1 LLLAYAAKGENMP
14 DYDFIIIG
22 GGVSGLGALEALLSS
37 GHSNVALFEARDT
50 LMYTNTWMKNIE
62 VQNSSDSNSYTG
74 TDFRMKILSNLKK
87 SNNDKNIFTGMR
99 VYFIDQQEKKI
110 HLRSESGKREEYSY
124 GTLIAAVGAAQIMY
138 GKYLLPGSRGGRF
151 FTSYQVGEMIEH
163 YPFNPGE
170 KLIIF
175 GESLYTLDTAL
186 LANKSGISVTVVS
199 PSELKLPENWPNDI
213 TVYDNAIL
221 KQVYGDTLFEGMLIQ
236 VGSAQINIP
245 GDSIAVDG
253 DLVLEHPW
261 RKHLNVE
268 WDLKNWKLDLSL
280 SQMKKRNL
288 VVIGDAFK
296 PDPDFIKQYQSGAE
310 MLNEFNKAG
319 EV

>member
-1 LLLAYAAKGENMP
+1 MP
-14 DYDFIIIG
+14 DYEFIIIG

-37 GHSNVALFEARDT
+37 GHSNVALFEARNT

-62 VQNSSDSNSYTG
+62 LQDSTDSKIYTG

-87 SNNDKNIFTGMR
+87 SNINKNIFTGKR
-99 VYFIDQQEKKI
+99 VYYIDQKEQKI
-110 HLRSESGKREEYSY
+110 HLRSQSGEREEYSY
-124 GTLIAAVGAAQIMY
+124 GTIIVAVGAAQIMY

-151 FTSYQVGEMIEH
+151 FTSYQVGEMIEQ

-170 KLIIF
+170 NLIVF
-175 GESLYTLDTAL
+175 GDSLYTLDTAL
-186 LANKSGISVTVVS
+186 LAHKAGISVTVVS
-199 PSELKLPENWPNDI
+199 PSELTLPENWPDNI
-213 TVYDNAIL
+213 TVHKNAVL

-236 VGSAQINIP
+236 VGSAQISIP
-245 GDSIAVDG
+245 GDSVAVDG
-253 DLVLEHPW
+253 DFVLEHPW
-261 RKHLNVE
+261 RKHLDVE

-310 MLNEFNKAG
+310 MLNKFNKAG